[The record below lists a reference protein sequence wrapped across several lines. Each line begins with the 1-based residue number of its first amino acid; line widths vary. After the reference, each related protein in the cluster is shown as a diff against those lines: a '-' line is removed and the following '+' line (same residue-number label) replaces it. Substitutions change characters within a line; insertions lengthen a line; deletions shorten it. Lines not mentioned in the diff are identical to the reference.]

1 MEQYL
6 REIRDKIIRDGY
18 KNNNY
23 PKTTAIRALQEK
35 LTVPTLY
42 RILDERI
49 IKAQISQ
56 MKVIDKAI
64 KKV

>member
-6 REIRDKIIRDGY
+6 SKIRDKVIRDGY
-18 KNNNY
+18 KSNKY
-23 PKTTAIRALQEK
+23 PKGLVIESLK
-35 LTVPTLY
+35 GNLTVPTLY